1 MTASKLL
8 TQQHPINTLPAFH
21 PANPFNP
28 GMFRALH
35 PPYRNRPTNVLF
47 ESIRTLSIIR
57 RARHR
62 GEDKAR
68 IMSSENNRPD
78 ADILIVGGGLSGT
91 LLAVQLLR
99 LPGQRRIVII
109 EPRPELGRGEAY
121 SATELGH
128 TLNGNA
134 ARMSVDPDDT
144 EDLTRWLGDFIAA
157 GGWPESDEQHVP
169 VGELFPPRGIFGLY
183 VQQRLA
189 EAQAV
194 GAQFGSTV
202 EHVHGEAVD
211 LQVEPSGVRITLA
224 DNRELTGRFSVLA
237 TGMFAAA
244 RTPQRDSNALNAAAV
259 DPWGVKAMRH
269 LDPQG
274 RVLIIGSGLTM
285 VDAVVSLEQAGH
297 RGPIDVFSRHGL
309 LPHVRRQ
316 PPSWPDFL
324 AADHSIRSTRQLVRA
339 LREQCAQ
346 AIAQGIDWQAPLDT
360 VRVHIP
366 RLWSQASDLERRQF
380 VRHVRPWWESHHH
393 RSPPPSAKLLDRL
406 MQEGRLNIHAAS
418 LQDVL
423 AREAEQVRIRVRYR
437 GEDQSTEISGDA
449 LINSTGIQYDWRRVD
464 KALPRQLLARGL
476 IQPGPLALG
485 IDADAGGAV
494 RDAAGQVSARL
505 FAMGPPL
512 RGLWWEST
520 AVTDVALQAKALA
533 ARLVGEA

>member
-1 MTASKLL
+1 MT
-8 TQQHPINTLPAFH
+8 
-21 PANPFNP
+21 
-28 GMFRALH
+28 
-35 PPYRNRPTNVLF
+35 
-47 ESIRTLSIIR
+47 
-57 RARHR
+57 
-62 GEDKAR
+62 
-68 IMSSENNRPD
+68 SENTRPA

-91 LLAVQLLR
+91 MLAVQLLR
-99 LPGQRRIVII
+99 LPGKRRIVII
-109 EPRPELGRGEAY
+109 ESRSELGRGEAY

-144 EDLTRWLGDFIAA
+144 NDLTQWLTDYIAA

-169 VGELFPPRGIFGLY
+169 VAELFPPRGIFGLY

-194 GAQFGSTV
+194 GAAHGSTV
-202 EHVHGEAVD
+202 EHVRGEVTD
-211 LQVEPSGVRITLA
+211 LQSDATGVIITLA
-224 DNRELTGRFSVLA
+224 DDTRLIGRFAVLA

-259 DPWGVKAMRH
+259 DPWDVEAMRQ
-269 LDPQG
+269 LDPRG

-316 PPSWPDFL
+316 PPTWPDFL
-324 AADHSIRSTRQLVRA
+324 GDDHSIRSTRQLVRA
-339 LREQCAQ
+339 LREQCEQ

-366 RLWSQASDLERRQF
+366 RLWSQATDLQRRQF

-393 RSPPPSAKLLDRL
+393 RSPPPSAQLLDRL
-406 MQEGRLNIHAAS
+406 VQEGRLQIHAAS
-418 LQDVL
+418 LQSV
-423 AREAEQVRIRVRYR
+423 EAPQAGQVRISLRYR
-437 GEDQSTEISGDA
+437 GEDQPRVESGAA

-464 KALPRQLLARGL
+464 RALPRKLLTRGL

-485 IDADAGGAV
+485 IAADPGGAV
-494 RDAAGQVSARL
+494 LNAQGEVSDRL

-512 RGLWWEST
+512 RGMWWEST

-533 ARLVGEA
+533 ARLASL